1 MVNKYYEVIVFT
13 ASTKWYADS
22 ILDYIDPTRTLIQ
35 HRVYRDNCVQR
46 QNNVFIKDLRVF
58 KNRELK
64 DLVIVDNAVFSF
76 GAQLANGIPIA
87 PFKNDKDDREFLHLM
102 NYLAAMKDYDDLR
115 ILNREAFKMEQ
126 VYQFRLDK
134 SIQYYDYDLC
144 DEKSDDD
151 YSDTEVCEDTTTRTR
166 EFTDILRQDENN
178 DPLSNF
184 GASTNEKSNSMGSK
198 KGKLPKSINDCLDQ
212 FTMKM
217 AKTRS
222 FHQKLTNHKLAQ

>member
-87 PFKNDKDDREFLHLM
+87 PFKNDKDDREFIHLM
-102 NYLAAMKDYDDLR
+102 NYLEVMKNYDDLR
-115 ILNREAFKMEQ
+115 IPNREAFKMEQ
-126 VYQFRLDK
+126 VYQFKLDK
-134 SIQYYDYDLC
+134 YIQYYDYDLC

-151 YSDTEVCEDTTTRTR
+151 YSDTEGEETTTKTR
-166 EFTDILRQDENN
+166 EFTDVLMRDEN
-178 DPLSNF
+178 DPLSNL
-184 GASTNEKSNSMGSK
+184 GSIATNEKSNSMGSK

-212 FTMKM
+212 FSQKM

-222 FHQKLTNHKLAQ
+222 FH